1 MIILGHYKLL
11 INSEL
16 LTALLP
22 IFGGRAAMW
31 VNFVESDFDVEIA
44 RPKMVII
51 RL

>member
-31 VNFVESDFDVEIA
+31 VKA
-44 RPKMVII
+44 KRRGGVIH
-51 RL
+51 